1 MKLSFRAFLKNLGPL
16 LVGIGVIAMGFIA
29 YSLLS
34 KERQLSEAPVAISQ
48 NSDLVQELTGS
59 NFDQVVQEGVVLV
72 YFWAVWCGP
81 CRVQGPIVDEAA
93 VEIADKAL
101 VAKVDADKY
110 PEIFSRFDVRALP
123 YLIIFKDGEPQK
135 RFRGLTQK
143 ETLVSEIN
151 ALI

>member
-1 MKLSFRAFLKNLGPL
+1 M
-16 LVGIGVIAMGFIA
+16 LVGIGVIAMGIVA

-34 KERQLSEAPVAISQ
+34 KERQISEGPVAISE
-48 NSDLVQELTGS
+48 NSVLVQELTSS

-72 YFWAVWCGP
+72 YFWAVWCGS

-93 VEIADKAL
+93 VEIADKVL

-110 PEIFSRFDVRALP
+110 PEIASRFDVRALP
-123 YLIIFKDGEPQK
+123 YLIVFKDGEPKK